1 MNYQETVEYL
11 FTSTPVFE
19 KIGAKAYKPG
29 LDTMYKMDEHFG
41 HPHNQYKCTILQE
54 PTEKVHHPIHL
65 LQSCRAKAIR
75 SAFHISTS
83 CRFQRTHSRKW

>member
-41 HPHNQYKCTILQE
+41 HPHNQYKCIHIAGTNG
-54 PTEKVHHPIHL
+54 KGSSSIHL
-65 LQSCRAKAIR
+65 LQSCRARAIR
-75 SAFHISTS
+75 SVCSHLHIL
-83 CRFQRTHSRKW
+83 

>member
-41 HPHNQYKCTILQE
+41 HPHNKYKC
-54 PTEKVHHPIHL
+54 IHI
-65 LQSCRAKAIR
+65 A
-75 SAFHISTS
+75 
-83 CRFQRTHSRKW
+83 

>member
-41 HPHNQYKCTILQE
+41 HPHNQYKQMKT
-54 PTEKVHHPIHL
+54 HL
-65 LQSCRAKAIR
+65 FLLINLK
-75 SAFHISTS
+75 
-83 CRFQRTHSRKW
+83 

>member
-29 LDTMYKMDEHFG
+29 LDTMYKMDF
-41 HPHNQYKCTILQE
+41 YI
-54 PTEKVHHPIHL
+54 TEKTKNILYIYMWEEAPKWPLPCLVTIYACFD
-65 LQSCRAKAIR
+65 LQ
-75 SAFHISTS
+75 H
-83 CRFQRTHSRKW
+83 